1 MSFARNL
8 SKKYGKKM
16 LGIGVN
22 ASKSDSQRVTH
33 KGSEAIGDFLGNKIA
48 NTFVEPVEEII
59 ILSEKTEEILNELRQ
74 VLN

>member
-1 MSFARNL
+1 
-8 SKKYGKKM
+8 M
-16 LGIGVN
+16 LGIGIN

-59 ILSEKTEEILNELRQ
+59 ILSEKNRRNIKRIKTSIKLNRTL
-74 VLN
+74 LSI